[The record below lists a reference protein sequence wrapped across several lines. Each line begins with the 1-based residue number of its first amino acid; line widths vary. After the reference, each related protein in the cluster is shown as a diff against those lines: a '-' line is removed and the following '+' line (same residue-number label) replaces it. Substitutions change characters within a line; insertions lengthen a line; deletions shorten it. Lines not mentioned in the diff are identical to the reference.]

1 MDKWTNHRHQWSH
14 GIDDLCNG
22 RMAACM
28 PGSHLSFI
36 RIVYFSRMSSNTLVV
51 KDLNELYDLMGLSHE
66 RIDSS
71 AGFSILYLQEIMKD
85 LPLTSVRYRP
95 DFFSF
100 LFIKEAFG
108 KYTIDDLQFNMQPR
122 TVYFTNPGNLR
133 SFEWHQLNDT
143 CLVVFTEAFLKEQVH
158 SDIYNDFSFLLT
170 ETIEPH
176 VLQPEQFQ
184 DIEELYRII
193 HREYYSNSPY
203 KNRLIGSML
212 VSLLFKIKEYFF
224 QDYNPI
230 YEGNRSSQIVK
241 TFKQNLEQHFR
252 DLASGK
258 TDIQLRVQDYADK
271 QFLHV
276 NYLSSVISSKTG
288 KSVSAWIAD
297 KTIAE
302 AKVMLQNKQVSIKEI
317 ASRLG
322 FLEASHFSNY
332 FRKHTSQSPAAYRKQ
347 IV

>member
-1 MDKWTNHRHQWSH
+1 
-14 GIDDLCNG
+14 
-22 RMAACM
+22 
-28 PGSHLSFI
+28 
-36 RIVYFSRMSSNTLVV
+36 MSSKTLVV

-66 RIDSS
+66 LIDSS
-71 AGFSILYLQEIMKD
+71 AGFSVLYLQEIMKE
-85 LPLTSVRYRP
+85 LPLVSVRYRP

-108 KYTIDDLQFNMQPR
+108 SYTIDDLEFDMEPR

-133 SFEWHQLNDT
+133 SFEWRELNDA

-158 SDIYNDFSFLLT
+158 SDIYRDFSFLLT
-170 ETIEPH
+170 ETVEPR
-176 VLQPEQFQ
+176 VLKPEQFSS
-184 DIEELYRII
+184 IEELYRII
-193 HREYYSNSPY
+193 HREYYSSSPY
-203 KNRLIGSML
+203 KNKLIGSML
-212 VSLLFKIKEYFF
+212 VSLLFKIKEFFF

-241 TFKQNLEQHFR
+241 VFKQNLEQHFR
-252 DLASGK
+252 DLVNGK
-258 TDIQLRVQDYADK
+258 TDSQLRVQDYADK

-302 AKVMLQNKQVSIKEI
+302 AKWMLQNKEISIKEV
-317 ASRLG
+317 AGRLG

-332 FRKHTSQSPAAYRKQ
+332 FRKNTSLSPAAYRKQ
-347 IV
+347 QVQ

>member
-1 MDKWTNHRHQWSH
+1 
-14 GIDDLCNG
+14 
-22 RMAACM
+22 
-28 PGSHLSFI
+28 
-36 RIVYFSRMSSNTLVV
+36 MSSKTLVV
-51 KDLNELYDLMGLSHE
+51 KDLNELYDLMGLSHDL
-66 RIDSS
+66 IDSS
-71 AGFSILYLQEIMKD
+71 AGFSILYLQEIMKE
-85 LPLTSVRYRP
+85 LPLVSVRYRP

-108 KYTIDDLQFNMQPR
+108 SYTIDDLQFDMEPG

-133 SFEWHQLNDT
+133 SFEWRKLNDA

-158 SDIYNDFSFLLT
+158 SDIYRDFSFLLT
-170 ETIEPH
+170 ETVEPR
-176 VLQPEQFQ
+176 VLKPEQFNT
-184 DIEELYRII
+184 IEELYRII
-193 HREYYSNSPY
+193 HREYYSRSPY
-203 KNRLIGSML
+203 KNKLIGSML
-212 VSLLFKIKEYFF
+212 VSLLFKIKEFFF

-241 TFKQNLEQHFR
+241 VFKQNLEQHFR
-252 DLASGK
+252 DLANGK
-258 TDIQLRVQDYADK
+258 TDTQLRVQDYADK

-302 AKVMLQNKQVSIKEI
+302 AKWMLQNKEISIKEV
-317 ASRLG
+317 AGRLG

-332 FRKHTSQSPAAYRKQ
+332 FRKNTSLSPAAYRKQ
-347 IV
+347 QVQ

>member
-1 MDKWTNHRHQWSH
+1 
-14 GIDDLCNG
+14 
-22 RMAACM
+22 M
-28 PGSHLSFI
+28 PSK
-36 RIVYFSRMSSNTLVV
+36 TLVV

-66 RIDSS
+66 LIDSS
-71 AGFSILYLQEIMKD
+71 AGFSILYLQEIMKE
-85 LPLTSVRYRP
+85 LPLVSVRYRP

-108 KYTIDDLQFNMQPR
+108 SYTIDDLQFDMEPG

-133 SFEWHQLNDT
+133 SFEWRQLNDT

-158 SDIYNDFSFLLT
+158 SDIYRDFSFLLT
-170 ETIEPH
+170 ETVEPR
-176 VLQPEQFQ
+176 VLKPEQFST
-184 DIEELYRII
+184 IEELYRII
-193 HREYYSNSPY
+193 HREYYSSSPY
-203 KNRLIGSML
+203 KNKLIGSML
-212 VSLLFKIKEYFF
+212 VSLLFKIKEFFF

-241 TFKQNLEQHFR
+241 VFKQNLEQHFR
-252 DLASGK
+252 DLVNGK
-258 TDIQLRVQDYADK
+258 TDTQLRVQDYADK

-302 AKVMLQNKQVSIKEI
+302 AKWMLQNKEISIKEV
-317 ASRLG
+317 AGRLG

-332 FRKHTSQSPAAYRKQ
+332 FRKNTSLSPAAYRKQ
-347 IV
+347 QVQ

>member
-1 MDKWTNHRHQWSH
+1 
-14 GIDDLCNG
+14 
-22 RMAACM
+22 M
-28 PGSHLSFI
+28 P
-36 RIVYFSRMSSNTLVV
+36 SNALVV

-66 RIDSS
+66 QIDSRD
-71 AGFSILYLQEIMKD
+71 GFSILYLQEVMKN

-108 KYTIDDLQFNMQPR
+108 KYTIDDLHFNMQPR

-133 SFEWHQLNDT
+133 SFEWHQLKDT
-143 CLVVFTEAFLKEQVH
+143 CLIVFTEAFLKEQVH

-170 ETIEPH
+170 ETVEPR
-176 VLQPEQFQ
+176 VLKPEQFRA
-184 DIEELYRII
+184 IEELYQII
-193 HREYYSNSPY
+193 YREYSSNSPY
-203 KNRLIGSML
+203 RNRFIGSML
-212 VSLLFKIKEYFF
+212 VSLLFKIREYFF

-230 YEGNRSSQIVK
+230 YEGNRSSQIVR

-252 DLASGK
+252 DLAGGK
-258 TDIQLRVQDYADK
+258 TDTQLRVQDYADK

-288 KSVSAWIAD
+288 KPVSAWIAD

-302 AKVMLQNKQVSIKEI
+302 AKVMLQNKQINIKEV

-332 FRKHTSQSPAAYRKQ
+332 FRKHTHQSPAEYRKQ
-347 IV
+347 SVQ

>member
-1 MDKWTNHRHQWSH
+1 
-14 GIDDLCNG
+14 
-22 RMAACM
+22 
-28 PGSHLSFI
+28 
-36 RIVYFSRMSSNTLVV
+36 MSSKNLVV

-66 RIDSS
+66 QIDSS

-85 LPLTSVRYRP
+85 LPVTSVRYRP

-108 KYTIDDLQFNMQPR
+108 KYTIDDLHFNMQPR

-133 SFEWHQLNDT
+133 AFEWHQLTDT

-158 SDIYNDFSFLLT
+158 PDIYREFSFLLT
-170 ETIEPH
+170 ETIEPR
-176 VLQPEQFQ
+176 VLQPGQFQ
-184 DIEELYRII
+184 IIEELYRII
-193 HREYYSNSPY
+193 YREYHAESPY
-203 KNRLIGSML
+203 KNKIIGSQL
-212 VSLLFKIKEYFF
+212 VSMLFKIKEYFF
-224 QDYNPI
+224 QEYNPI

-241 TFKQNLEQHFR
+241 IFKQNLEQHFR
-252 DLASGK
+252 DLVSGK
-258 TDIQLRVQDYADK
+258 TDTQLRVQDYADM

-288 KSVSAWIAD
+288 KSISAWMAD

-302 AKVMLQNKQVSIKEI
+302 AKAMLQNKEISIKEV
-317 ASRLG
+317 AGRLG

-332 FRKHTSQSPAAYRKQ
+332 FKKHTEQSPAAYRKQ
-347 IV
+347 QVQ

>member
-1 MDKWTNHRHQWSH
+1 
-14 GIDDLCNG
+14 
-22 RMAACM
+22 
-28 PGSHLSFI
+28 
-36 RIVYFSRMSSNTLVV
+36 MSSKTLVV

-66 RIDSS
+66 LIDSS
-71 AGFSILYLQEIMKD
+71 AGFSVLYLQEIMKE
-85 LPLTSVRYRP
+85 LPLVSVRYRP

-108 KYTIDDLQFNMQPR
+108 SYTIDDLEFDMEPR

-133 SFEWHQLNDT
+133 SFEWRELNDA

-158 SDIYNDFSFLLT
+158 SDIYRDFSFLLT
-170 ETIEPH
+170 ETVEPR
-176 VLQPEQFQ
+176 VLKPEQFNS
-184 DIEELYRII
+184 IEELYRII

-203 KNRLIGSML
+203 KNKLIGSML
-212 VSLLFKIKEYFF
+212 VSLLFKIKEFFF

-241 TFKQNLEQHFR
+241 VFKQNLEQHFR
-252 DLASGK
+252 DLVNGK
-258 TDIQLRVQDYADK
+258 TDSQLRVQDYADK

-302 AKVMLQNKQVSIKEI
+302 AKWMLQNKEISIKEV
-317 ASRLG
+317 AGRLG

-332 FRKHTSQSPAAYRKQ
+332 FRKNTSLSPAAYRKQ
-347 IV
+347 QVQ